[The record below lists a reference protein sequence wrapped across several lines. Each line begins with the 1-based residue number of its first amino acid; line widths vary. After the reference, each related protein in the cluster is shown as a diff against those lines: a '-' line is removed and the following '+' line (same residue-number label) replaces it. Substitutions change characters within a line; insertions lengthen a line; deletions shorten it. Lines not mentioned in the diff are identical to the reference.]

1 MNKYRYKSKTL
12 DINIYNYK
20 CVQNC
25 YNCYSVKTLANKWVL
40 SFFLNGS
47 TDWSTFLI
55 ANGNEFHRAGAAE
68 ENARLPKVLL
78 DLDLG
83 VHSNVPL

>member
-1 MNKYRYKSKTL
+1 MNKYRYKNKTL
-12 DINIYNYK
+12 EINIYKYK
-20 CVQNC
+20 YVQNC

-40 SFFLNGS
+40 SFFLNDS
-47 TDWSTFLI
+47 TAWSTFLI

-68 ENARLPKVLL
+68 ENAPSPKVLL

>member
-12 DINIYNYK
+12 DINIYKYK

-25 YNCYSVKTLANKWVL
+25 YNSYSVKSLANKCVL

-47 TDWSTFLI
+47 THWSTFLN
-55 ANGNEFHRAGAAE
+55 ANGNEFLRAGAAE